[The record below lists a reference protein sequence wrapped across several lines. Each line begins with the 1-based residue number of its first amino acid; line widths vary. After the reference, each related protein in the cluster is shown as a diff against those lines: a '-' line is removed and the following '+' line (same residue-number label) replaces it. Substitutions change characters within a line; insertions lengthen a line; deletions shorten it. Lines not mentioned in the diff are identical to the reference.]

1 MSLPVSDDL
10 ARLLVSEADR
20 INNLD
25 FIELDPVQFPRRFE
39 RLQDI
44 EIVALLASSIAWGN
58 RKMICRNC
66 EKMLLLMGHDP
77 YNFVMDGA
85 YEDIPDGNVHRTFFA
100 SDLRHFLRGLH
111 RIYRH
116 YPSLDAF
123 AAKVL
128 SPGQEFASWTLVE
141 AVNRELAEA
150 NDGKGDSRCLP
161 LNLASTALKR
171 FNMAL
176 RWLVRRDGIVD
187 LGVWESMTPAQ
198 LYIPLDVHVGNTA
211 RGLGLID
218 RCSNDKRTVLELTEV
233 LRSLRPA
240 DPVFFDYALFG
251 IGIESRQKL
260 PDAK

>member
-20 INNLD
+20 INNPD

-66 EKMLLLMGHDP
+66 EKMLLLMGYDP

-111 RIYRH
+111 RIYSH
-116 YPSLDAF
+116 YSSLDAF

-128 SPGQEFASWTLVE
+128 SPGQELASWALVE
-141 AVNRELAEA
+141 AVNREFAEA
-150 NDGKGDSRCLP
+150 NGGKGDSRCLP

-218 RCSNDKRTVLELTEV
+218 RRSNDKRAVLELTEV
-233 LRSLRPA
+233 LRSLRPS